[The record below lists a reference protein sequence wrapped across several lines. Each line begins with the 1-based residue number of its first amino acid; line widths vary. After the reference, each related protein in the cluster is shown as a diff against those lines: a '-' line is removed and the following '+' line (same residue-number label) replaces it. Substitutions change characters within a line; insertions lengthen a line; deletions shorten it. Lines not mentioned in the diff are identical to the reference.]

1 MKKKIIILT
10 SIILAVIIGVV
21 VYVRFSSFDKTDIGG
36 YTLEVSEESGYKG
49 VVTIYEGSGEAAFKW
64 YSPDEYIVTGTL
76 ESNVESFAVVTLS
89 GAGCK
94 FRVFDLMNPVLEDDE
109 YVCYENGFFTSTETM
124 YYEIGYLSRNR
135 IFAIAADR
143 ATIFDASA
151 KIFSEY
157 SITDGY
163 WTGYT
168 VENGKL
174 TLTQA
179 KYSVGESTGTVRFD
193 GSQWIESSIADEQ

>member
-1 MKKKIIILT
+1 MKKKIIVLT
-10 SIILAVIIGVV
+10 SIVLAAVIGVT
-21 VYVRFSSFDKTDIGG
+21 VYVRFISFGDAGAG
-36 YTLEVSEESGYKG
+36 SYSLEVTEESGYKG
-49 VVTIYEGSGEAAFKW
+49 VVTVYDGTGEAAFKW
-64 YSPDEYIVTGTL
+64 YSPDEYIVAGSL
-76 ESNVESFAVVTLS
+76 ESNAETFAVVTLS
-89 GAGCK
+89 EAGCR
-94 FRVFDLMNPVLEDDE
+94 FRVFDLMNPVLENDE
-109 YVCYENGFFTSTETM
+109 YVCYENGSYTGTETM

-157 SITDGY
+157 KITDGY

-168 VENGKL
+168 AENGKL

-179 KYSVGESTGTVRFD
+179 KYSVGESTGTVKFD
-193 GSQWIESSIADEQ
+193 GSQWLESSTADEQ